1 VISAEVLKLR
11 TIRSPWLL
19 LLGAQLVIV
28 IGASG
33 RLTKADATS
42 AAAQQTAVAHVG
54 LTSLFALIFGIL
66 IVAIEY
72 RHRTISD
79 TFLTTPRR
87 GRVVGAKL
95 AVAGLAG
102 VGFGVVGA
110 VTAFATTLA
119 WVSAKGGSLSWSD
132 GELWR
137 IVLGDIGWN
146 ALFAAIG
153 AALGALI
160 RNLAGAVAL
169 ALAWLALVEGVVGQ
183 LLGSG
188 LSRWLPVSA
197 GTALGRIPASV
208 SDGLPQWGAAVVLV
222 LYAAVFAAVALATT
236 VRRDIA

>member
-1 VISAEVLKLR
+1 VISAEFLKLR

-19 LLGAQLVIV
+19 LLAAQLVIV

-33 RLTKADATS
+33 RLTQADAT
-42 AAAQQTAVAHVG
+42 AAVAARGAVAHVG

-66 IVAIEY
+66 IVAGEY

-87 GRVVGAKL
+87 ERVVGAKL
-95 AVAGLAG
+95 GVALVAGI
-102 VGFGVVGA
+102 GFGVVGA
-110 VTAFATTLA
+110 ITAFATTLVWLA
-119 WVSAKGGSLSWSD
+119 AKGGSLSWSD

-146 ALFAAIG
+146 AVFAVIG

-160 RNLAGAVAL
+160 RNLTGAIAL

-197 GTALGRIPASV
+197 GTALGRVPASV

-222 LYAAVFAAVALATT
+222 LYAALFAAVALTTT